1 MLRPGSVPN
10 VIIFSF
16 CFTGQE
22 MQTHWKDDEEN
33 TKDKPKENKG
43 MRKTYYI
50 HHDTRVRQ
58 RNEPTELLEDSC
70 MASIV
75 GHMN

>member
-1 MLRPGSVPN
+1 
-10 VIIFSF
+10 
-16 CFTGQE
+16 